1 MPNDCVTYQYSGYF
15 SKLIVDYLDQ
25 KAEIKSL
32 YNRFPTIENFQLQLE
47 EKSQNFLS
55 ENREVLVNA
64 LQLQYQNFEISAI
77 TATNI
82 EQLKSS
88 NTFTIT
94 TGHQLN
100 LFTGPLYF
108 IYKIVSVINLCK
120 ELKNAYPEHN
130 FVPVYW
136 MATEDHDFDEINFFK
151 FKGKKIQWKKESNG
165 PVGRLNTSG
174 LETVF
179 NIIEQEFGIGNNG
192 RALKELFQNTY
203 LKHSNLADATR
214 FLANELFK
222 NEGLVILDGDD
233 VNLKK
238 LFIPFAKDE
247 LLNQTSFELV
257 NKTNAILTENHYEVQ
272 VNPREINLFYI
283 QDNLRERIV
292 FENGLYKVNNSK
304 LSFSESEILT
314 ELDKNPQNFSPNVI
328 LRPLYQEVIL
338 PNLCY
343 IGGGGELAYWLQLK
357 TNFEANA
364 ISFPM
369 LLLRNSVVIYSEKQE
384 QKLNKLGL
392 QWSDLFL
399 KQNELLDKK
408 TKELST
414 FEIDFSKQK
423 ELLKTQF
430 QDLYKIAADTD
441 KSFIGAVKAQE
452 IKQLKGLDNLEKRL
466 LKAEK
471 RKLKEQLEKIILIQN
486 ELFPNNSLQ
495 ERQMNFSEIAI
506 EISTDE
512 LLRKIKQ
519 ETLPFSQIFTF
530 IKQ

>member
-1 MPNDCVTYQYSGYF
+1 MPNDCVTYQDSGYF

-25 KAEIKSL
+25 KAELKSL
-32 YNRFPTIENFQLQLE
+32 YNRFPTLENFQLQLE
-47 EKSQNFLS
+47 EKSQNFAS

-64 LQLQYQNFEISAI
+64 LQLQYQNFEISEI

-100 LFTGPLYF
+100 LFTGPMYF

-120 ELKNAYPEHN
+120 ELKNAYPEHH
-130 FVPVYW
+130 FVPIYW

-151 FKGKKIQWKKESNG
+151 FKEKKIQWKKESNG

-179 NIIEQEFGIGNNG
+179 NIIEQDFGIGNN
-192 RALKELFQNTY
+192 AKELKELYQNAY

-238 LFIPFAKDE
+238 LFIPFAKNE
-247 LLNQTSFELV
+247 LLMQTSFELV
-257 NKTNAILTENHYEVQ
+257 NKTNAVLTDNNYEVQ

-292 FENGLYKVNNSK
+292 LENGLYKVNNSK
-304 LSFSESEILT
+304 LSFSESEIIT
-314 ELDKNPQNFSPNVI
+314 ELENNPQNFSPNVI

-471 RKLKEQLEKIILIQN
+471 RNLKEQLEKIILIQN

-506 EISTDE
+506 EISIDE

-519 ETLPFSQIFTF
+519 ETLPFSQVFTF
-530 IKQ
+530 TKQ

>member
-1 MPNDCVTYQYSGYF
+1 MPSDCVTYQKSGYF
-15 SKLIVDYLDQ
+15 SNLIVDYLDE
-25 KAEIKSL
+25 KSEIKSL
-32 YNRFPTIENFQLQLE
+32 YNRFPTIENFKLQLE
-47 EKSQNFLS
+47 EKNKNFPS
-55 ENREVLVNA
+55 ENREVLANS
-64 LQLQYQNFEISAI
+64 LELQYKNFEISEA

-82 EQLKSS
+82 QLLKEAK
-88 NTFTIT
+88 TFTIT

-120 ELKNAYPEHN
+120 ELKKAYPKHN

-151 FKGKKIQWKKESNG
+151 FKGKKIQWRKESHG

-179 NIIEQEFGIGNNG
+179 NIIEQEFGIGNNSK
-192 RALKELFQNTY
+192 ALKELFQNAY
-203 LKHSNLADATR
+203 LNHPNLADATR
-214 FLANELFK
+214 FLVNELFK
-222 NEGLVILDGDD
+222 NDGLVILDGDD
-233 VNLKK
+233 TNLKK
-238 LFIPFAKDE
+238 LFIPYLKEE
-247 LLNQTSFELV
+247 LLHQTSFKKV
-257 NKTNAILTENHYEVQ
+257 NETLPLLEKYNVQ

-292 FENGLYKVNNSK
+292 FENGNYSINNTQ

-314 ELDKNPQNFSPNVI
+314 ELENNPKNFSPNVI

-399 KQNELLDKK
+399 KQNELLNKK
-408 TKELST
+408 TKELSA

-423 ELLKTQF
+423 EQLSHQF
-430 QDLYKIAADTD
+430 KELYQIANATD

-452 IKQLKGLDNLEKRL
+452 VKQIKGLENLEKRL

-471 RKLKEQLEKIILIQN
+471 RKLKEQLEKIILIQS

-495 ERQMNFSEIAI
+495 ERQINFSEIAM
-506 EISTDE
+506 EIGIDE